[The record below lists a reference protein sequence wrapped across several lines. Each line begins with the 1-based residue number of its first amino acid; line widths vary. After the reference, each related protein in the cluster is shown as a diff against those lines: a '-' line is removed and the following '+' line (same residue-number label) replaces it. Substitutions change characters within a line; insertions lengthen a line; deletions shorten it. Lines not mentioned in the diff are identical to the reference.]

1 MQQDIEDPLAKKAQ
15 IPQAFLKGA
24 TDWKNIAL
32 GVTAS
37 IFLANPLGA
46 IGITGAAIVAGTS
59 VLAGA
64 LEAKKEL
71 DEVQG
76 QRVSVVDQTK
86 NDKINWGTTGL
97 VAGGL
102 LAATTP
108 VGWVA
113 IPATAIA
120 THFLGEMEKSKEER
134 ELRAAQIQVSNDQ
147 VNNAYNASFIDG
159 NNGAMASNY
168 KTIPSDQQA
177 DYYNSNG
184 IGYTDSTYSPHAAK
198 YGIRKRNTSPIQ
210 EIIEQKEQQ
219 AQQPQLMGVG

>member
-1 MQQDIEDPLAKKAQ
+1 MEAMQQDIEDPLAKKAQ

-32 GVTAS
+32 GVGAS
-37 IFLANPLGA
+37 ILLANPLGA
-46 IGITGAAIVAGTS
+46 IGVTGAAIVAGTS

-64 LEAKKEL
+64 LEVKKEL
-71 DEVQG
+71 HEVQG

-108 VGWVA
+108 IGWVA
-113 IPATAIA
+113 IPATAIT
-120 THFLGEMEKSKEER
+120 THFLGEMEKSKEAQQ
-134 ELRAAQIQVSNDQ
+134 LRAAQIQVSNDQ
-147 VNNAYNASFIDG
+147 VNNAFNASFLDNNVTTDIDDRPILG
-159 NNGAMASNY
+159 KHTAS
-168 KTIPSDQQA
+168 SRVR
-177 DYYNSNG
+177 S
-184 IGYTDSTYSPHAAK
+184 S
-198 YGIRKRNTSPIQ
+198 RKITPQ
-210 EIIEQKEQQ
+210 EIIAQQEQ